1 MDSPITARPPTLDI
15 SGSNYPLW
23 KSRMRMYIKSLD
35 ERAWLAVLDGWRPP
49 RIPEE
54 NPRDPQIPEERLKP
68 ERDWTTEERVE
79 SNFNSKASFETVW
92 LTRNIFLCWTMSG
105 MKAMKSGTILSLP

>member
-1 MDSPITARPPTLDI
+1 
-15 SGSNYPLW
+15 
-23 KSRMRMYIKSLD
+23 MRMYIKSLD

-79 SNFNSKASFETVW
+79 SNFNSKASLMQSLSNARSSAMEVMS
-92 LTRNIFLCWTMSG
+92 LDIDSG
-105 MKAMKSGTILSLP
+105 MSRIGRSSEVEM